1 MSAFNLERRKP
12 TSKLIEKKHDGQSS
26 VPLEAEVN
34 QALVHLHVSPSPS
47 FFLFRMLP
55 SMVTFPLT
63 HLSPNNCQLPEWTQW
78 TSGVLCSAQPDTIH
92 SRSPGSW
99 VLPIPLRLVLGCEHC
114 MGYFMDFGLSGTDP
128 SGCLSLLSLGS
139 GGRKLSTRQ
148 AMPSG
153 TPEAKLGFQ
162 LRCS

>member
-26 VPLEAEVN
+26 VPLKAEVN

-63 HLSPNNCQLPEWTQW
+63 PPQSKPLPAPRMNTVNLLGPMFCPARHHSFQEPRELSST
-78 TSGVLCSAQPDTIH
+78 H
-92 SRSPGSW
+92 SS
-99 VLPIPLRLVLGCEHC
+99 
-114 MGYFMDFGLSGTDP
+114 
-128 SGCLSLLSLGS
+128 
-139 GGRKLSTRQ
+139 
-148 AMPSG
+148 
-153 TPEAKLGFQ
+153 
-162 LRCS
+162 